1 MKPTHYTDVQET
13 YNIREKEM
21 YDGSMG
27 AGSRVS
33 KELLKDRGYIVL
45 LTYPSLLRS
54 LYNNNASFVCF
65 CRK

>member
-27 AGSRVS
+27 TGSRVS
-33 KELLKDRGYIVL
+33 KELLKVL
-45 LTYPSLLRS
+45 Y
-54 LYNNNASFVCF
+54 C
-65 CRK
+65 